1 MTPDSVRHAVTATQS
16 RIPMRLGDFSSLA
29 EALDY
34 ASDAGTGFNFFAGRG
49 DLTAAVDYGDLRN
62 RAVAL
67 ARRLGGLDLARGE
80 CVAVMADTTPEF
92 APTFFACQYAG
103 LTPVPLSAA
112 LRLGGGDAYVRQ
124 LRHLLTQSGARVA
137 IGPGPFLPWLARA
150 SDGLGLRFVGDV
162 AALEA
167 QPETHGELR
176 PLEADELAYIQYT
189 SGTTATARGV
199 AITQRAVLS
208 NLAAILQHGL
218 RVRPGDR
225 CTSWLPYY
233 HDMGLVGF
241 VLAPMAAQLSVD
253 YLRPSDF
260 ALRPQQW
267 LTLVSRMRSTIAF
280 GPTFGYDLCARRV
293 RGHALDGVDLRS
305 WRVAGVGAEMIRP
318 DVLDRFAD
326 AVAATG
332 FDRRAFLACYGMA
345 ECSLAVSFAALGRGV
360 AVDDVDAAALEAT
373 GRAVRADRR
382 VGTRTARFTCCG
394 VPLPGHEVEIRDD
407 RGRALP
413 ERRCGR
419 IVVRGP
425 SVMVGYADDP
435 ELTRETLSRDGWLDT
450 GDLGYLVDGGL
461 VVTGRRKDV
470 LIIHGRNIW
479 PQELERVAT
488 AESPTAVLEAAA
500 FSVPDVDGAECA
512 VVVLECRDRTAARQR
527 GLIERIQARI
537 LEEFAVACAVD
548 LVPPRTL
555 PRTSSGKLARAAACR
570 EYLARVAGR
579 LATPAATPARA
590 TAAGG
595 SG

>member
-1 MTPDSVRHAVTATQS
+1 
-16 RIPMRLGDFSSLA
+16 MRLGDFRSLA
-29 EALDY
+29 DALDY
-34 ASDAGTGFNFFAGRG
+34 ASDSGTGFNFFAARG
-49 DLTAAVDYGDLRN
+49 ELTAAVDYGELRDQ
-62 RAVAL
+62 ALAL
-67 ARRLGGLDLARGE
+67 ARRLGSLDLARGE
-80 CVAVMADTTPEF
+80 SVAVVADTTPEF
-92 APTFFACQYAG
+92 ARTFFACQYAG

-124 LRHLLTQSGARVA
+124 LRHLLTRSRASVA
-137 IGPGPFLPWLARA
+137 VGPEPFLPWLVRA
-150 SDGLGLRFVGDV
+150 SEGLALRFVGDT
-162 AALEA
+162 AALA
-167 QPETHGELR
+167 ALPATRATVR

-189 SGTTATARGV
+189 SGTTTAARGV
-199 AITQRAVLS
+199 AITQRAVLN
-208 NLAAILQHGL
+208 NLAAILRHGL

-241 VLAPMAAQLSVD
+241 VLAPMAAQVSVD

-267 LTLVSRMRSTIAF
+267 LTLISRMRSTISF
-280 GPTFGYDLCARRV
+280 GPTFGYDLCARRL

-318 DVLDRFAD
+318 EALDRFAD
-326 AVAATG
+326 AVTASG
-332 FDRRAFLACYGMA
+332 FDRAAFLPCYGMA
-345 ECSLAVSFAALGRGV
+345 ECSLAVSFAPLGRGV
-360 AVDDVDAAALEAT
+360 AIDHVDAAALEAS
-373 GRAVRADRR
+373 GRAVHVDRR
-382 VGTRTARFTCCG
+382 AGVRTTRFIHCG
-394 VPLPGHEVEIRDD
+394 VPLPGYEVEIRDE
-407 RGRALP
+407 RGWTLP
-413 ERRCGR
+413 ERRCGT

-425 SVMVGYADDP
+425 SVMVGYVDDP

-450 GDLGYLVDGGL
+450 GDLGYRVDGGL

-500 FSVPDVDGAECA
+500 FSVPDVDGAERA
-512 VVVLECRDRTAARQR
+512 VVVLECRDRTTARQR

-555 PRTSSGKLARAAACR
+555 PRTSSGKLARAEACR
-570 EYLARVAGR
+570 EYLVRAAGR
-579 LATPAATPARA
+579 VTTPAVAPSRA